1 MKKAVFGI
9 TMMLMVAMT
18 WSCSTK
24 RGERPTQVK
33 KVNVINP
40 NGDSE
45 LTLLMREMF
54 TEGERIKYQIE
65 AGEAPS
71 GLKNFKSIHSA
82 IPTTANASGPLFESF
97 ANSYLDAV
105 KELEASD
112 RVSFFKFN
120 RMIDQC
126 MNCHTEF
133 CPGPKRKIKKLYIE
147 I

>member
-1 MKKAVFGI
+1 MKEAVFGI

-24 RGERPTQVK
+24 RGERPTPVK

-45 LTLLMREMF
+45 LALLMREMF
-54 TEGERIKYQIE
+54 TEGERIKHQIE

-71 GLKNFKSIHSA
+71 GLKKFKLIHSA
-82 IPTTANASGPLFESF
+82 IPTDANASGPLFESF
-97 ANSYLDAV
+97 ATSYLEAI

-112 RVSFFKFN
+112 TVSFFKFN

-133 CPGPKRKIKKLYIE
+133 CPGPKRRIKKLYIE